1 MMRKGSLTNQRK
13 LQTMRIQHSQ
23 DYKKFKTKKG
33 ETSLSPHRKEIHLQN
48 NKENHHPNIN
58 LKYGEDIE
66 KFINNKLNIQSPLV
80 SNNSK
85 GFGGLQIDKK

>member
-1 MMRKGSLTNQRK
+1 MRKGSLTNQRK

-23 DYKKFKTKKG
+23 DYKKFKTKKWD
-33 ETSLSPHRKEIHLQN
+33 TSLSPHQKEIQHN
-48 NKENHHPNIN
+48 NKENIHPNIN

-66 KFINNKLNIQSPLV
+66 KFINNKLNIQSPII

-85 GFGGLQIDKK
+85 GFGGLQFDKK